1 MLFRSIAGGAIRT
14 VCELAG
20 INNILSKSLGSKA
33 PINMVRAAFAGLVTL
48 KTKEDVAALRGVA
61 VESLV

>member
-1 MLFRSIAGGAIRT
+1 
-14 VCELAG
+14 
-20 INNILSKSLGSKA
+20 
-33 PINMVRAAFAGLVTL
+33 MVRAAFAGLETL